1 MEQVLKESTMPT
13 IKTSSFQLTPNT
25 DQPAQ
30 TACPNINTAERLKR
44 LRIGIV
50 VFAVA
55 LVLLAVLVA
64 NGSPRLWRLP
74 LGLFFIG
81 AAFCYFEWKDKTC
94 VALVKAGVQFTGDRM
109 ERVKDAAA
117 MAQMKIQAN
126 RVLIKSILAGS
137 AITLLALLL
146 PVMG

>member
-1 MEQVLKESTMPT
+1 MPAV
-13 IKTSSFQLTPNT
+13 KTSSFQLTPKT

-30 TACPNINTAERLKR
+30 TACPNINTAERRKR
-44 LRIGIV
+44 LNIGIV
-50 VFAVA
+50 VFVVA
-55 LVLLAVLVA
+55 LIILGVLVTTGA
-64 NGSPRLWRLP
+64 PVLWRLP

-94 VALVKAGVQFTGDRM
+94 VALVQAGVRFTGDRM
-109 ERVKDAAA
+109 ERVKDAAE

-126 RVLIKSILAGS
+126 RVLIKSVLTGIVL
-137 AITLLALLL
+137 TLIALLL